1 MLKNTNI
8 EVDMT
13 MAFVK
18 ILMSN
23 DISEKIKEL
32 RLSAL
37 EELYNYLKHYEESGY
52 VDKLICKIAEKK
64 IDMIMK
70 IKNKEEKDK
79 VIKPACPKF
88 YGDRFL
94 PDEYNVPEEELICWS
109 EASLKAP
116 LNEHGFNRYMEL
128 FKKIFPNEEKNIFK
142 DDYKKNNIE
151 DDFDDYDI

>member
-1 MLKNTNI
+1 MLKNINI
-8 EVDMT
+8 EVDIT

-23 DISEKIKEL
+23 DIPEKIKEL

-37 EELYNYLKHYEESGY
+37 KELYNYLKHYEELGY

-70 IKNKEEKDK
+70 IKTKEEKEK
-79 VIKPACPKF
+79 VIKPACPKL

-94 PDEYNVPEEELICWS
+94 TDEYSVPEEELICWS

-128 FKKIFPNEEKNIFK
+128 FKKIFPNEEKIFLN
-142 DDYKKNNIE
+142 DDYTENNIE
-151 DDFDDYDI
+151 DDFDELDI

>member
-70 IKNKEEKDK
+70 IKTKEEKDM
-79 VIKPACPKF
+79 VIKPRCPKF

-94 PDEYNVPEEELICWS
+94 TDEYSVPEEELICWS
-109 EASLKAP
+109 EASLRAP

-128 FKKIFPNEEKNIFK
+128 FKKIFPNEEKILLQ
-142 DDYKKNNIE
+142 DDYTKNNVEE
-151 DDFDDYDI
+151 DLDEIDI

>member
-1 MLKNTNI
+1 MLKNINI
-8 EVDMT
+8 EVDIT

-23 DISEKIKEL
+23 DIPEKIKEL

-37 EELYNYLKHYEESGY
+37 KELYNYLKHYEELGY

-70 IKNKEEKDK
+70 IKTKEEKDK

-94 PDEYNVPEEELICWS
+94 TDEYSVPEEELICWS
-109 EASLKAP
+109 EASLRAP

-128 FKKIFPNEEKNIFK
+128 FKKIFPNEEKIFSQ
-142 DDYKKNNIE
+142 DDYTKNNIE
-151 DDFDDYDI
+151 DDFDELDI